1 MDADI
6 GSASMKM
13 FGSLI
18 LVLGLIICL
27 FYFLKGLWLRSS
39 TSNNYPE
46 MRIMGTLT
54 LAPKKAI
61 ALIEICDQWLIVGI
75 GAESVTLISKMDRPP
90 EANDSD
96 SVSAN
101 RGQKFNAL
109 LQEKGLWRQWKRIAA
124 KRKDANS

>member
-27 FYFLKGLWLRSS
+27 FYFLKRLRLRSFS
-39 TSNNYPE
+39 PNNYPK

-54 LAPKKAI
+54 LAPKRAI

-90 EANDSD
+90 EADDSD
-96 SVSAN
+96 AVPAN
-101 RGQKFNAL
+101 RGQRFNAL
-109 LQEKGLWRQWKRIAA
+109 LQEKGLWRHWKRIAA
-124 KRKDANS
+124 KRKDADS